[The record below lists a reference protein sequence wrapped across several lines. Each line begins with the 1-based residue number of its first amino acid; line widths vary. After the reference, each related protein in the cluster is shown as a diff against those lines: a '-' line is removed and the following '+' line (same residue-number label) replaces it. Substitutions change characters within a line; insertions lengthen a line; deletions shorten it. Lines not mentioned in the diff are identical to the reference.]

1 MIIVI
6 GVVYIYTHGFSQI
19 KLMVNNDQL
28 QLVGWNMMVTST
40 WMRRNVAAVATFC
53 LGRESGVGSEQPCE
67 SC

>member
-1 MIIVI
+1 
-6 GVVYIYTHGFSQI
+6 
-19 KLMVNNDQL
+19 MVNNDQL